1 MVEFITRNNIET
13 ELIGKRIASK
23 LKAGDIIA
31 LYGGLGAGKTTLVR
45 GIVKGLGSFD
55 WVSSPTFSIVNEYDA
70 PDKLKIYHFDMYR
83 IEGFEDLYSIGFFD
97 YLNSNAII
105 IVEWSENIEEELPND
120 KIVINMDYLNCS
132 NERVIKIEGLDV
144 K

>member
-1 MVEFITRNNIET
+1 MVEFITKNNMET

-23 LKAGDIIA
+23 LKAGDTIA

-55 WVSSPTFSIVNEYDA
+55 WVSSPTFAIVNEYDA
-70 PDKLKIYHFDMYR
+70 PDELKIYHFDMYR

-97 YLNSNAII
+97 YLDSNAII
-105 IVEWSENIEEELPND
+105 IVEWSENVEEELPYD

-144 K
+144 